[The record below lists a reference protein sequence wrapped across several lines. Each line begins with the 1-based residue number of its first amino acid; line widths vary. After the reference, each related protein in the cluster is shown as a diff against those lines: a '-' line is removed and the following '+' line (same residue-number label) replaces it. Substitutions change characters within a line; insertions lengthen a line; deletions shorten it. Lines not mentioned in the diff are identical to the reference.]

1 MFDVEV
7 VTVSNRLLLFV
18 NFANS
23 QSFVLIIFLR
33 IFQSVYEVVPAY
45 GRRHLF
51 KSCRVS
57 ISISV
62 LSCHFCL
69 VTELLGSDSGRNLQ

>member
-1 MFDVEV
+1 MSSFFLDFELKSQLPVFDVEV

-33 IFQSVYEVVPAY
+33 IF
-45 GRRHLF
+45 
-51 KSCRVS
+51 
-57 ISISV
+57 
-62 LSCHFCL
+62 
-69 VTELLGSDSGRNLQ
+69 